1 MPTVSRLLRTPGR
14 FVART
19 ATLATLL
26 ALAACGGGGNWS
38 NQKAFVTVGG
48 NVTGLAG
55 TVVLRNNGNDTV
67 TVSTS
72 GAFKFGLSIANGS
85 AYAVT
90 VGTQPAGQFCTVT
103 SGSGNASA
111 DITNVAVNCVS
122 DATIGGT
129 VSGLT
134 GTLVLQNNGTNSLAT
149 ATNGTFQF
157 TQRVGAGRPYN
168 VTVLT
173 HPDGQTCTIANA
185 SGTVSANV
193 TNVAVTCNTFVAR
206 ALPAIYNTGKAIAY
220 GAFRAGGPGVGE
232 VPTDAQVLED
242 LTLMNSAGF
251 NLIRLFGSD
260 AVSDKVLRL
269 AAANFPAMQFQLGI
283 YLQGASAPAC
293 TDAVNT
299 AQMTKG
305 IELARAYTNVATVSV
320 GNETSFANNLPVSC
334 LVSYVR
340 NVRSQVLQPVTADD
354 DQSFFAGRAGNGS
367 KPDTVVQI
375 LDFVAIH
382 TYPMSYPAGWDW
394 QQTAVAAGPARAQAM
409 MLASRDFAAL
419 SYDNVANYSYRTA
432 DGTFATI
439 GATRPIVIGE
449 TGWKAR
455 QTNGA
460 SSIEGYA
467 ARAVNAKWY
476 MDLMRAWER
485 STATAPKA
493 IFYFD
498 AFDEGWKGNDD
509 GWGLWDSARAARYGL
524 CGTAAGTACNAD
536 LYAGAGYFGAVAPAT
551 GSYAVLDFNTAGL
564 TYTVTPFG
572 DESAVITAAGVPA
585 GGPTGQ
591 VLKITR
597 PVGAQCW
604 AGTTASVGDKL
615 SIGTVPF
622 ASNATTMTVRIH
634 APAAGLNVK
643 LKLEDANNAG
653 VTVETDVLTTAAGW
667 QTLTFDFANQAPGTA
682 ALNTAATYNKLSI
695 FPNFSCGSGAPADAD
710 FYVGPITFIGAN
722 APSAPP
728 LVAPPPATG
737 AVAYTIID
745 FDNAAVTSASFGA
758 EGGGIAAAGSYPAGG
773 PTGNVFQL
781 GRGGSPDRSFC
792 WSGTTF
798 GLAAD
803 FSIPAVPFSATATRI
818 SLQIYS
824 PSASPIVRMKLENAG
839 NAGISVET
847 DQPLVVGW
855 QTVTFDFASAA
866 TGTSALN
873 AANVYNKL
881 SIFPG
886 FSCAGP
892 WGTPNELGVDTVF
905 FIGPI
910 RFLGG

>member
-14 FVART
+14 FAARA

-232 VPTDAQVLED
+232 IPTDAQVLED

-432 DGTFATI
+432 DGTLATI

-572 DESAVITAAGVPA
+572 DESAVITSTGVPA

-597 PVGAQCW
+597 PLGAQCW

-615 SIGTVPF
+615 SVGTVPF

-643 LKLEDANNAG
+643 LKLEDANNAA
-653 VTVETDVLTTAAGW
+653 VTVEADVLTTAAGW

-682 ALNTAATYNKLSI
+682 ALNTVATYNKLSI

-728 LVAPPPATG
+728 LVAPPPVTG
-737 AVAYTIID
+737 AVAYTILD

-803 FSIPAVPFSATATRI
+803 FTIPAVPFSATATRI
-818 SLQIYS
+818 SLEIYS

-839 NAGISVET
+839 NNGISVET

-866 TGTSALN
+866 AGTSALN
-873 AANVYNKL
+873 AANTYNKL

-905 FIGPI
+905 FIGAI

>member
-1 MPTVSRLLRTPGR
+1 
-14 FVART
+14 
-19 ATLATLL
+19 
-26 ALAACGGGGNWS
+26 
-38 NQKAFVTVGG
+38 
-48 NVTGLAG
+48 
-55 TVVLRNNGNDTV
+55 
-67 TVSTS
+67 
-72 GAFKFGLSIANGS
+72 
-85 AYAVT
+85 
-90 VGTQPAGQFCTVT
+90 
-103 SGSGNASA
+103 
-111 DITNVAVNCVS
+111 
-122 DATIGGT
+122 
-129 VSGLT
+129 
-134 GTLVLQNNGTNSLAT
+134 AT

-193 TNVAVTCNTFVAR
+193 TNVAVTCTTFVAR

-220 GAFRAGGPGVGE
+220 GAFRAGGPGAGE

-242 LTLMNSAGF
+242 LRLMNTAGF

-269 AAANFPAMQFQLGI
+269 AAANYPAIQFQLGI

-299 AQMTKG
+299 AQITKG
-305 IELARAYTNVATVSV
+305 IELARTYTNVATVSV

-334 LVSYVR
+334 LVGYLR
-340 NVRSQVLQPVTADD
+340 TVRSQVLQPVTADD
-354 DQSFFAGRAGNGS
+354 DQSFFAGRAANGS
-367 KPDTVVQI
+367 KPDTVVPMV
-375 LDFVAIH
+375 DFVSIH
-382 TYPMSYPAGWDW
+382 TYPMSSPGGWDW

-419 SYDNVANYSYRTA
+419 SYDNVANYSYRAA
-432 DGTFATI
+432 DGALTTI
-439 GATRPIVIGE
+439 GASRPIVIGE

-460 SSIEGYA
+460 SSIESYT

-498 AFDEGWKGNDD
+498 AFDEAWKGNDD

-524 CGTAAGTACNAD
+524 CGTAAGSACNAD

-564 TYTVTPFG
+564 TYTATPFG

-597 PVGAQCW
+597 PLGAQCW

-622 ASNATTMTVRIH
+622 SSNATTMTVRIH

-653 VTVETDVLTTAAGW
+653 VSVEADVLTTAAGW
-667 QTLTFDFANQAPGTA
+667 QTLTFDFANQTPGTA

-745 FDNAAVTSASFGA
+745 FDNPAVTAASFGA
-758 EGGGIAAAGSYPAGG
+758 EGGGIATAGSYPAGG

-824 PSASPIVRMKLENAG
+824 PSAAPIVRMKLENAA
-839 NAGISVET
+839 NSGISVET

-855 QTVTFDFASAA
+855 QTVTFDFSSAA
-866 TGTSALN
+866 VGTSALN
-873 AANVYNKL
+873 PAATYNKL

-886 FSCAGP
+886 FSCIGP

-905 FIGPI
+905 FIGAI